1 MTEAEWNNAD
11 NPQVML
17 NWLREQGKLSDRKAR
32 LFAVAC
38 CRRIW
43 RLLKDEVSRM
53 AVQVAEAFADGFLS
67 DDASRSAEERA
78 ETVRSTAQSLY
89 DREVDDSTY
98 ARDDEVIAAGWKLLT
113 AVDAAVAAKA
123 AVSSSAEDAA
133 HEASRAASTAQ
144 EWDVQAARW
153 SEGRGRRLENDFD
166 FSERAI
172 QVTLLRDIFGNPF
185 RTLRSLAPS
194 LLTPTIIG
202 LAQTIYEQRSFE
214 RMRELADALE
224 EAGCDNEEILGH
236 LRQQGQVHVRGCWV
250 IDSLLNKN

>member
-1 MTEAEWNNAD
+1 MTEAEWNSCTD
-11 NPQVML
+11 PQVML
-17 NWLREQGKLSDRKAR
+17 DWLHEQGRLSDRKAR

-43 RLLKDEVSRM
+43 FLLQNEVSRT

-67 DDASRSAEERA
+67 DDTRHSAEENA
-78 ETVRSTAQSLY
+78 ETVRSTAQSEY
-89 DREVDDSTY
+89 DSEVDDSTY

-133 HEASRAASTAQ
+133 HQAAKAASTAQ
-144 EWDVQAARW
+144 EWGVQAARW
-153 SEGRGRRLENDFD
+153 REGQGRRLENDFD
-166 FSERAI
+166 FCERAI
-172 QVTLLRDIFGNPF
+172 QVALLRDIFGNPF
-185 RTLRSLAPS
+185 GTLHSLALS
-194 LLTPTIIG
+194 LLTPAIVG

-224 EAGCDNEEILGH
+224 EASCTDAELLAH
-236 LRQQGQVHVRGCWV
+236 LRSPGTHVRGCFALDAV
-250 IDSLLNKN
+250 LGKR